1 MVASTQNQKHQQSP
15 RFFHNKTLNEF
26 KIEGNILNFIES
38 IYGKLAAKYHIEV
51 LSFTS
56 YIKNKTMMFI
66 LIMYFQIFP
75 EFSTQDNQRKQI

>member
-1 MVASTQNQKHQQSP
+1 MQKYKWLHPLNQKYQQSP

-38 IYGKLAAKYHIEV
+38 IYGKLTAKYLIEV

-56 YIKNKTMMFI
+56 YIKNKTMIFI
-66 LIMYFQIFP
+66 LIMYLQIFP
-75 EFSTQDNQRKQI
+75 GFSTQDN